1 MPAKPKPSISPTL
14 KKIGQYQKEDPAILQ
29 GVNAWL
35 QEEIHEDLGSLQ
47 ALHADKE
54 GSKMPEPEGGWPA
67 GAKFEEAI
75 QEEKEKI
82 YSRVLSL
89 CEEGFFDS
97 DGVEAPKP
105 HKSKTSPGNEV
116 VEEVVDPFEVDF
128 ETDEPEEEAPITPP
142 DDFEEQQELKVRNA
156 EEPLP
161 PIRTSTDASRAVK
174 YNKAELLE
182 QLLGGEDGVTEERV
196 IELIEEHATKIVDER
211 FAKLKK
217 AFVLMDL

>member
-29 GVNAWL
+29 GVNTWL
-35 QEEIHEDLGSLQ
+35 QEEIHKDLGSLQ

-75 QEEKEKI
+75 AEEKEKI

-105 HKSKTSPGNEV
+105 HKSKTSPSNEV

-142 DDFEEQQELKVRNA
+142 DDFEEEPQQQELKVSNA
-156 EEPLP
+156 EEPP
-161 PIRTSTDASRAVK
+161 KPRSIAVK
-174 YNKAELLE
+174 YAKAELLE

-196 IELIEEHATKIVDER
+196 IELIDERLAER
-211 FAKLKK
+211 FARLKE
-217 AFVLMDL
+217 AL